1 MIWIK
6 DLTQNTCILIN
17 MSLRSFHRL
26 IAKIS
31 IAAVFFTQLAVAA
44 YACSAL
50 SGPDNTIPAA
60 MAHELPAA
68 MPGCEKLDAGNPN
81 LCLQHCQAGSQSVQS
96 SPPLPV
102 PVIALV
108 NFVNIDHIQQVIG
121 LGIIVLSAL
130 MERETSPPPLV
141 LFGFLR
147 I

>member
-1 MIWIK
+1 
-6 DLTQNTCILIN
+6 

-31 IAAVFFTQLAVAA
+31 IAAVLFTQLAVAA

-50 SGPDNTIPAA
+50 SGPDREMPAA
-60 MAHELPAA
+60 MTHELSAD
-68 MPGCEKLDAGNPN
+68 MPGCHELDVSNPN

-96 SPPLPV
+96 APQVHV
-102 PVIALV
+102 PVIPLAGTL
-108 NFVNIDHIQQVIG
+108 IIEYIQQVTG
-121 LGIIVLSAL
+121 SGITVLSAL
-130 MERETSPPPLV
+130 IERETSPPPLV